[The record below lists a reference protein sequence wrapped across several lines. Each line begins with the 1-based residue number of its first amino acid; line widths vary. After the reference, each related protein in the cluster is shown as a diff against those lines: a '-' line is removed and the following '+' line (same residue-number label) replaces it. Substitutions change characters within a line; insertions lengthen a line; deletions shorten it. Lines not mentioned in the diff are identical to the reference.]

1 MSSKTFLILL
11 LGPLACGAGQEPVE
25 AVPTTKKAAK
35 DATTRDA
42 TTKDGAAKDVTA
54 KDAAAKDAATKSA
67 ASAYQC
73 AVPLQLNG
81 TVPPDIYPH
90 NNDRDANCFG
100 WQEFIALN
108 WPVATGVGFGDPGD
122 TGAVAWQGYMST
134 HQLFRPDGSA
144 PPPWG
149 TPPAITPDCLA
160 EAGLTAAAARA
171 AIPLTMSTKFS
182 SEFESGDG
190 QQAAP
195 RNAPAWLGDTRGNNV
210 WYEVRVGEDEYNAIV
225 AGSYYNREG
234 QAAYYRSN
242 PNTALA
248 LPIGTF
254 QPSFV
259 GALELKAAWMEVPNP
274 SDAQW
279 NRYKLSQAVVV
290 DPSTQK
296 CQALTVALVG
306 LHIIHKTQAQP
317 TWVWATFEHVDNAP
331 NDADAAATTRTWNFY
346 DPACQPRAVQV
357 PTACQF
363 NKQANV
369 TVQCT
374 PNQPPQY
381 WIGDGCPAPTPTQ
394 VTRLSPIDSDAQT
407 VNDTAWATIRAAYPD
422 SVWLNYQVVA
432 VQWSTNPPEQ
442 SSQPVSVPQ
451 TFNSPSPDSNVANTV
466 LETYDQ
472 RSKCIDCH
480 KYATIS
486 GSTTLPSDFS
496 FALQDA
502 QPKTTTPKPLKTAA
516 VKAGHRPARR
526 IVE

>member
-1 MSSKTFLILL
+1 MSSRPYLLAL

-25 AVPTTKKAAK
+25 PAATPRQPPPAAK
-35 DATTRDA
+35 QADAKPADA
-42 TTKDGAAKDVTA
+42 KPLDAKTPDAQSTAA
-54 KDAAAKDAATKSA
+54 A

-90 NNDRDANCFG
+90 NDDRDANCFG

-108 WPVATGVGFGDPGD
+108 WPTTAGAGFGDPGD
-122 TGAVAWQGYMST
+122 TGAVAWQGYMSSQ
-134 HQLFRPDGSA
+134 QLFQPDGSP

-149 TPPAITPDCLA
+149 TPPTISPDCLA
-160 EAGLTAAAARA
+160 EAGLTAAAARGT
-171 AIPLTMSTKFS
+171 IPLNLSTKFS

-195 RNAPAWLGDTRGNNV
+195 RNAPAWLGDVRGNNV
-210 WYEVRVGEDEYNAIV
+210 WYEVRVAEDEYDTIV
-225 AGSYYNREG
+225 QNQYYNREG
-234 QAAYYRSN
+234 QAAYYQKN
-242 PNTALA
+242 PGTALA
-248 LPIGTF
+248 LPMGAF
-254 QPSFV
+254 QPSSV

-290 DPSTQK
+290 DPATQK

-331 NDADAAATTRTWNFY
+331 DAADVAGAASKSWNFY
-346 DPACQPRAVQV
+346 DKSCQPRTVQV
-357 PTACQF
+357 PTACQY
-363 NKQANV
+363 KGQATV
-369 TVQCT
+369 TVGCDA
-374 PNQPPQY
+374 NQPPLY
-381 WIGDGCPAPTPTQ
+381 WIGDGCPAPTPIQ
-394 VTRLSPIDSDAQT
+394 VTRLAAIDSDAQT
-407 VNDTAWATIRAAYPD
+407 VNQTAWTTIRATYPD

-432 VQWSTNPPEQ
+432 VQWSTNPPQQ
-442 SSQPVSVPQ
+442 SGQPASVPQ
-451 TFNSPSPDSNVANTV
+451 IFNSPSPDSNLANTV

-480 KYATIS
+480 QYATIS
-486 GSTTLPSDFS
+486 GSTSLPSDFS

-502 QPKTTTPKPLKTAA
+502 RPVTAGKPKPLKTAA
-516 VKAGHRPARR
+516 VQAGYRPTRR
-526 IVE
+526 IIE

>member
-1 MSSKTFLILL
+1 MLAL
-11 LGPLACGAGQEPVE
+11 LGPLACGAGQEPAE
-25 AVPTTKKAAK
+25 P
-35 DATTRDA
+35 
-42 TTKDGAAKDVTA
+42 VTA
-54 KDAAAKDAATKSA
+54 PAPREQPAAAKAPAGEAPAGERVGKAAA
-67 ASAYQC
+67 PGYQC
-73 AVPLQLNG
+73 AIPLALNG

-90 NNDRDANCFG
+90 NNDGDANCFG
-100 WQEFIALN
+100 WQEFIAIN
-108 WPVATGVGFGDPGD
+108 WPVAAGAGFGAPGD

-134 HQLFRPDGSA
+134 QQLFRPDGG
-144 PPPWG
+144 PPPAWG
-149 TPPAITPDCLA
+149 TPPVISPDCLA
-160 EAGLTAAAARA
+160 EAGLTAAAART
-171 AIPLTMSTKFS
+171 AIPLTVATKFS

-210 WYEVRVGEDEYNAIV
+210 WYEVRVNQDEYDAIV
-225 AGSYYNREG
+225 AGQYYNREG
-234 QAAYYRSN
+234 QAAYYQQN

-259 GALELKAAWMEVPNP
+259 GAMEIKAAWMEVPNP

-306 LHIIHKTQAQP
+306 LHVIHKTQAQP

-331 NDADAAATTRTWNFY
+331 DAADAAATTRTWNFY
-346 DPACQPRAVQV
+346 DPNCQPRTVQV
-357 PTACQF
+357 PAACRF
-363 NKQANV
+363 NNQESV
-369 TVQCT
+369 IVGCD

-381 WIGDGCPAPTPTQ
+381 WIGSGCPDPAPIR
-394 VTRLSPIDSDAQT
+394 VTRLSPIDSEAQA
-407 VNDTAWATIRAAYPD
+407 VNESAWATIRASYPD

-432 VQWSTNPPEQ
+432 VQWSTNPPQQ
-442 SSQPVSVPQ
+442 SDQPVTVPQ
-451 TFNSPSPDSNVANTV
+451 IFNSPSPDSNLANTV

-480 KYATIS
+480 QYATIS
-486 GSTTLPSDFS
+486 GSSSSNCSPSKPCYPSDFS

-502 QPKTTTPKPLKTAA
+502 QPSKSSKTKPLKTAA
-516 VKAGHRPARR
+516 VQAGHRPARR
-526 IVE
+526 IIE